1 MHLAVTVGFDEA
13 LVVRAIANIKANE
26 IYLLRGVTGSEGD
39 AKSQEAVRRIIR
51 ALQRGSERVVDLRD
65 PARGLREIAEIEF
78 DVVAL
83 AGGPR
88 LLVLLTFAVAAL
100 KGAKIYVVPEY
111 ASDPLDVTGLGSL
124 VALRNLSEAKLR
136 LLSKLTEWKHAEEV
150 AKEVGLDSSTVYRH
164 LNSLDEMGL
173 VRGEG
178 KRRKKYVA
186 ERLVAELASIT
197 LKYMQ

>member
-65 PARGLREIAEIEF
+65 PARGLREIAEIDF

-111 ASDPLDVTGLGSL
+111 ASDALDVTGLGSIVVL
-124 VALRNLSEAKLR
+124 KNLSEAKLR

-150 AKEVGLDSSTVYRH
+150 AKEVGLDTSTVYRH
-164 LNSLDEMGL
+164 LNSLDEVGL

-186 ERLVAELASIT
+186 DRLVAELASIT
-197 LKYMQ
+197 LKYIQ

>member
-26 IYLLRGVTGSEGD
+26 IYLLRGFTSSEGD

-111 ASDPLDVTGLGSL
+111 ASDALDVTGLGSIVVL
-124 VALRNLSEAKLR
+124 KNLSEAKLR
-136 LLSKLTEWKHAEEV
+136 LLSKLTEWKHAEVV
-150 AKEVGLDSSTVYRH
+150 AKEVGLDTSTVYRH
-164 LNSLDEMGL
+164 LNSLDEVGL

-186 ERLVAELASIT
+186 DRLVTELASIT
-197 LKYMQ
+197 LKYIQ

>member
-164 LNSLDEMGL
+164 LNSLDEVGL